1 MALSPTA
8 IKYIAIAVVV
18 LVACLLIVSIVWD
31 ALKLAIGLLIGVGLI
46 YLGIRFLFGKGL
58 PPAMKKVADKALKTG
73 KEVMAEGSKEEK
85 KEEAK

>member
-73 KEVMAEGSKEEK
+73 KEVMAEEAKEEK

>member
-8 IKYIAIAVVV
+8 VKYIAIAIVV

-73 KEVMAEGSKEEK
+73 KEVMAEDAKDDKNEETR
-85 KEEAK
+85 

>member
-8 IKYIAIAVVV
+8 VKYIAIAVVV
-18 LVACLLIVSIVWD
+18 LVASLLIVSIVWD

-73 KEVMAEGSKEEK
+73 KEVMAEDAKDDK
-85 KEEAK
+85 KEETK